1 MMMRTR
7 QSGFT
12 LVELLVVVVIA
23 AIIMGAVVQSLV
35 LQERTYRATGVQ
47 VRGQD
52 GLRIALGVLESEL
65 REAATDVATHGVSL
79 GGSDVVLA
87 GRDSVVFRAQR
98 NLGFV
103 CQVNNSND
111 KHVHIWAINPA
122 DSFVGESIYLVFR
135 DGNPATAA
143 DDRWIAARATSIN
156 PGATV
161 ACPGK
166 PGTPESHTRLTLK
179 HVNGT
184 DFNDAVLA
192 DVLPGAPVRSMQNV
206 TYGLYEMGDDWAL
219 RRRAQG
225 DTLQTIVRGLAP
237 RGEGL
242 VFTYMDAAGN
252 TLTGDPLG
260 DPTQVAAIRITA
272 RTAPHPGSGASAAEL
287 TTNIFLRNN

>member
-1 MMMRTR
+1 
-7 QSGFT
+7 
-12 LVELLVVVVIA
+12 
-23 AIIMGAVVQSLV
+23 MGAVVQSLV

-52 GLRIALGVLESEL
+52 GLRIALGVLEAEL
-65 REAATDVATHGVSL
+65 RDAASNVGTHGAAL
-79 GGSDVVLA
+79 GGSDVVVA

-103 CQVNNSND
+103 CQVAPND
-111 KHVHIWAINPA
+111 KHVHIWAINPL
-122 DSFVGESIYLVFR
+122 DSFVGDSIYLVFR
-135 DGNPATAA
+135 DGDPTTAA
-143 DDRWIAARATSIN
+143 DDRWIAARATNID

-166 PGTPESHTRLTLK
+166 PGTPESHTRLALQ
-179 HVNGT
+179 HLDGGT
-184 DFNDAVLA
+184 IDVAVL
-192 DVLPGAPVRSMQNV
+192 DYVLAGAPVRSVQNV
-206 TYGLYEMGDDWAL
+206 TYGLYELGEGWAL

-242 VFTYMDAAGN
+242 VFTYMDANGN